1 MDRSPDEKKLHQ
13 LAVNTIRMLAVD
25 AIQKANSGHPG
36 LPMGMADCAFVLWA
50 RYLKFSPED
59 PLWPDRD
66 RFVLSAGH
74 GSMLLYSLLH
84 LAGFD
89 LSMDELKQFRQFGSR
104 TPGHPEYGCT
114 PGVETTTGPLGQ
126 GFANGVGMALAA
138 KIMAERFQGSD
149 FNPVTHRVF
158 GIVSDGDLMEGVAS
172 EAASLA
178 GHLKLGNLIY
188 IYDHNQITIE
198 GKTGL
203 AFSEDVAMRFKAY
216 GWNTISI
223 DGHNLDEI
231 DRAIEDGIS
240 NKEQPSLILAKTH
253 IGYGSP
259 NKQDKASVHGAPLGG
274 EEVIKTKENLGWP
287 LEPGFLVPDEV
298 KDLFR
303 KRNVVLKSEYDNW
316 QTGFAEWK
324 KKHSNLAM
332 EMEQCQNRCLPDD
345 LEKQLIQ
352 CLPDKP
358 VATRISGSA
367 VLNRAAELCPFLYG
381 GSADLAPSTKTM
393 ITDSTSIGPEHFKG
407 RNLHFGIREHGMGG
421 ILNGMTLYG
430 GIVPY
435 GSTFLVFSDY
445 MRPSIRLAALMKIQV
460 IYVFT
465 HDSIFVGEDGPTHQP
480 AEQIAALRSIP
491 GLSVIRPAD
500 SLETAMAWAFALRRK
515 DGPTALCLTRQ
526 TVQNI
531 ERPCDFKAEDIQK
544 GGYLLSIG
552 KGDEPDLVIVASGS
566 EVSVAVD
573 SKKILE
579 SKGRHARVISMPS
592 LDVFNDQPEEY
603 RQQLIPENGIPTVV
617 VEAGVSQGWFA
628 LTRNPMLMIGIDRFG
643 ASAPATD
650 LADHFGFTGEAVAD
664 KILAWLEE

>member
-1 MDRSPDEKKLHQ
+1 
-13 LAVNTIRMLAVD
+13 
-25 AIQKANSGHPG
+25 
-36 LPMGMADCAFVLWA
+36 
-50 RYLKFSPED
+50 
-59 PLWPDRD
+59 
-66 RFVLSAGH
+66 
-74 GSMLLYSLLH
+74 H

-138 KIMAERFQGSD
+138 KIMAERFQGSN
-149 FNPVTHRVF
+149 FNPVTHRIF

-198 GKTGL
+198 GKTDL
-203 AFSEDVAMRFKAY
+203 AFSEDVAIRFKAY
-216 GWNTISI
+216 GWHTISI

-381 GSADLAPSTKTM
+381 GSADLAPSTKTL

-460 IYVFT
+460 IYIFT
-465 HDSIFVGEDGPTHQP
+465 HDSIF
-480 AEQIAALRSIP
+480 
-491 GLSVIRPAD
+491 
-500 SLETAMAWAFALRRK
+500 
-515 DGPTALCLTRQ
+515 
-526 TVQNI
+526 
-531 ERPCDFKAEDIQK
+531 
-544 GGYLLSIG
+544 
-552 KGDEPDLVIVASGS
+552 
-566 EVSVAVD
+566 
-573 SKKILE
+573 
-579 SKGRHARVISMPS
+579 
-592 LDVFNDQPEEY
+592 
-603 RQQLIPENGIPTVV
+603 
-617 VEAGVSQGWFA
+617 
-628 LTRNPMLMIGIDRFG
+628 
-643 ASAPATD
+643 
-650 LADHFGFTGEAVAD
+650 
-664 KILAWLEE
+664 